1 MEESPGAPI
10 IAISC
15 PVIIVL
21 SYMCIV
27 SAVSCLPLLA
37 NIINIERHSVM
48 SFIYF
53 GVVVIIMN
61 QNFLGIF
68 LIPDFCIEIDPLILM
83 L

>member
-1 MEESPGAPI
+1 
-10 IAISC
+10 
-15 PVIIVL
+15 
-21 SYMCIV
+21 MCIY
-27 SAVSCLPLLA
+27 SAVRCLPLFSRF
-37 NIINIERHSVM
+37 INIERHFVM

-61 QNFLGIF
+61 FNFIGTF

>member
-1 MEESPGAPI
+1 M
-10 IAISC
+10 
-15 PVIIVL
+15 
-21 SYMCIV
+21 
-27 SAVSCLPLLA
+27 
-37 NIINIERHSVM
+37 M

-61 QNFLGIF
+61 FNFIGIF